1 MSLILEALKKA
12 EQERNAGQAPAVQQV
27 LTRPMPAA
35 RQRQQREQRHLLLIV
50 AACVVI
56 TLLALA
62 FAFWPRHPLVV
73 KATQPATSPP
83 STPAATAPADASPV
97 VTTQATPPPTLRVD
111 PERLHPFEAQTGNGN
126 TDGNEAAEASTL
138 DDLAEDRP
146 PSPKPTPIA
155 APRRTAESQG
165 VIVPSP
171 PDEPDTAS
179 AAPAV
184 TDQPATAAVPST
196 ATVRPLQDMPVSF
209 RAELP
214 KLTVDVHVYDANPLK
229 RFAIVNG
236 KKYREGD
243 TLVEGPRVA
252 AITADGVVIEHKGSQ
267 VLLPLPH

>member
-62 FAFWPRHPLVV
+62 FALWPRHPLTVT
-73 KATQPATSPP
+73 ATPPATSPP
-83 STPAATAPADASPV
+83 ATPAATVPADAPPV
-97 VTTQATPPPTLRVD
+97 VTPQATPPPTLRVD
-111 PERLHPFEAQTGNGN
+111 PERLRPFEAQAGNN

-155 APRRTAESQG
+155 ATRRAAEPQG

-171 PDEPDTAS
+171 PDEPDTSS
-179 AAPAV
+179 AARAT
-184 TDQPATAAVPST
+184 TDQPATAAAPST
-196 ATVRPLQDMPVSF
+196 PTVRPLQDMPVSF